1 MQTLTRASIE
11 EAIEQSK
18 ALAEGEDV
26 VARFEVLHFEQVPF
40 VVEHLRRCG
49 TAIVDV
55 REMDA
60 DEAQRVFDFCAG
72 ACEMLHDPIKG
83 SYCHSYRLE
92 ERVLVLGQPEGV
104 AELQCPKVVQMSDF
118 RRLDR

>member
-1 MQTLTRASIE
+1 MQTLTRISIG

-40 VVEHLRRCG
+40 VVEHLRACG

-55 REMDA
+55 RGMDA
-60 DEAQRVFDFCAG
+60 DQSQRAIDFIAG
-72 ACEMLHDPIKG
+72 ASKQSP
-83 SYCHSYRLE
+83 S
-92 ERVLVLGQPEGV
+92 
-104 AELQCPKVVQMSDF
+104 
-118 RRLDR
+118 

>member
-11 EAIEQSK
+11 EAIEQSR
-18 ALAEGEDV
+18 ALAEGEDA
-26 VARFEVLHFEQVPF
+26 VASFKVLYFEQVPF

-60 DEAQRVFDFCAG
+60 DQSQRAIDFIAG
-72 ACEMLHDPIKG
+72 ASEAL
-83 SYCHSYRLE
+83 SCHCTGLE
-92 ERVLVLGQPEGV
+92 DFVFAFGQPEDV
-104 AELQCPKVVQMSDF
+104 AELQSSKVVQMSNF